1 MKLTRCNTLSV
12 AVLALLAVGGCAT
25 SNAVPVPR
33 PFPGAPIPG
42 ASRAGAT
49 RTSIIDHAMRLLGAP
64 YRDGGE
70 TPAGFD
76 CSGFTRYVF
85 GLAQVTLPR
94 LTQEQARVGAA
105 LSVRDSRPGDLIFFT
120 TIAPGASHVGIVLDG
135 NRFVHAPTSSGVVRI
150 ESFATPYWKAR
161 VVGVRRVP

>member
-1 MKLTRCNTLSV
+1 MKLTLCART
-12 AVLALLAVGGCAT
+12 AAALALAVVSGCAT

-33 PFPGAPIPG
+33 PFPGAATATG
-42 ASRAGAT
+42 SRAGAT
-49 RTSIIDHAMRLLGAP
+49 RTRIVDHALRLLGAP

-85 GLAQVTLPR
+85 GLAQVVLPR
-94 LTQEQARVGAA
+94 LAQEQARVGAA
-105 LSVRDSRPGDLIFFT
+105 LSTRESRPGDLIFFT

-135 NRFVHAPTSSGVVRI
+135 DRFVHAPTSEGVVRI
-150 ESFATPYWKAR
+150 ESFTTPYWKAR